1 MEADMK
7 QQPHVDL
14 KRHHRLRA
22 ILIEHQNAVVTTVP
36 RSALL
41 SAAKRFGLAVGD
53 RLLLETEGEMVILFD
68 YLIYHHRQR
77 DTTLVQK
84 YLARLPETDD
94 PDETLVRQAMG
105 SPRFSMFEVE
115 GAHSFIGVVVR
126 DLVCGGSDFVVD
138 QGLSTSVK
146 PGRYMAL
153 RLLPLPEYW
162 MTSGAG
168 FPLSSEIVETIQDT
182 FVPALRLTEGENLN
196 LLSSK
201 AGDELATVVTGAAIN
216 VGTTGDIKFQ

>member
-1 MEADMK
+1 MK

-22 ILIEHQNAVVTTVP
+22 ILRKHQNAVVTTVP
-36 RSALL
+36 RTALL
-41 SAAKRFGLAVGD
+41 GWAKRFGLAVGN

-77 DTTLVQK
+77 DTTLVQR
-84 YLARLPETDD
+84 YLAGLPATDD
-94 PDETLVRQAMG
+94 PDETLVRRAMG
-105 SPRFSMFEVE
+105 SPRFSMFEIE
-115 GAHSFIGVVVR
+115 RAHSFIGVVVR

-146 PGRYMAL
+146 PGRYMAH
-153 RLLPLPEYW
+153 RLLPLPDYW

-168 FPLSSEIVETIQDT
+168 FPISSEVVDTIQQT
-182 FVPALRLTEGENLN
+182 FLPVLRLTEGENLRR
-196 LLSSK
+196 LSSK
-201 AGDELATVVTGAAIN
+201 ARDELATLVTGAAIKE
-216 VGTTGDIKFQ
+216 GTTRDIEFQYP